1 MAPFGFFPSVSLLR
15 VGSVVLIARDPTRPA
30 SSGKPSSPGLSSAD
44 SHRAL
49 DIVAFP
55 FKRITSQY
63 LASLFRSRRARAT
76 LPADL

>member
-1 MAPFGFFPSVSLLR
+1 MVPLGSFLDVAADVDSRSSWLHATQLGRHRSGFLR
-15 VGSVVLIARDPTRPA
+15 RIVTV
-30 SSGKPSSPGLSSAD
+30 
-44 SHRAL
+44 AL
-49 DIVAFP
+49 DVVAFP